1 MLQLQCHV
9 HSVQLLNPGALQVKS
24 TKDCLKLLQQGDQNR
39 VFASTEMNAH
49 SSRSHA
55 IVIVTVFKRRKRAI
69 TRNENGQEVT
79 GQYDPLRVLPAHGT
93 CVWGLAAVNWCLAVP
108 GWPYAARAAEEPQ
121 HAACS
126 HQQRV
131 VQSNHDGPHVLG

>member
-1 MLQLQCHV
+1 M
-9 HSVQLLNPGALQVKS
+9 KS

-39 VFASTEMNAH
+39 VFASTEMNAN

-79 GQYDPLRVLPAHGT
+79 GQYAPACCMH
-93 CVWGLAAVNWCLAVP
+93 AAE
-108 GWPYAARAAEEPQ
+108 GARAHMHDRYATAV
-121 HAACS
+121 AAA
-126 HQQRV
+126 
-131 VQSNHDGPHVLG
+131 D